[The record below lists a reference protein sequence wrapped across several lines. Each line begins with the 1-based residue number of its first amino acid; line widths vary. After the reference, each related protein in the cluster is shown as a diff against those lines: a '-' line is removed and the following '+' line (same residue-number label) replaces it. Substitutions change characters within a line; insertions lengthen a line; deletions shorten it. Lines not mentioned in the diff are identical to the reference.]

1 VLQLKDLWGRS
12 IDDKV
17 AGDAPSP
24 PVILQRYDKTE
35 FKWWGSA
42 NDMIPWELRGSGQGI
57 EIWPGRE
64 LDSDRVGTSPIKPRQ
79 GGRRGLVAA
88 NTRNDSV
95 ELTSCQVIS

>member
-1 VLQLKDLWGRS
+1 
-12 IDDKV
+12 
-17 AGDAPSP
+17 
-24 PVILQRYDKTE
+24 
-35 FKWWGSA
+35 
-42 NDMIPWELRGSGQGI
+42 MIPWELRGSGQGI

-95 ELTSCQVIS
+95 ELTTCQVIIWISFEWSCKALKRPGLDALAGYNSRRYVRDPNCKFEG